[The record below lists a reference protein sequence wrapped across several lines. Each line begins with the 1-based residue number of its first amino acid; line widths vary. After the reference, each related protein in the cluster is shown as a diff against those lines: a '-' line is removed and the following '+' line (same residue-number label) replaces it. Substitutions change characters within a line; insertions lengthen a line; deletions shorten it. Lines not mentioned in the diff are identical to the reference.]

1 MLTYHKVCDFTPIPR
16 DILEWLYNTFGHD
29 TTQHAFNQLYNKEKK
44 SQHHIEQTPRMVT
57 KLEHYNKSHT
67 YKIQQ
72 YNMKVLSL
80 RYVLSPSIFT
90 NGELTSHALD

>member
-1 MLTYHKVCDFTPIPR
+1 MTPHNMHLTNY
-16 DILEWLYNTFGHD
+16 
-29 TTQHAFNQLYNKEKK
+29 TTKREKK